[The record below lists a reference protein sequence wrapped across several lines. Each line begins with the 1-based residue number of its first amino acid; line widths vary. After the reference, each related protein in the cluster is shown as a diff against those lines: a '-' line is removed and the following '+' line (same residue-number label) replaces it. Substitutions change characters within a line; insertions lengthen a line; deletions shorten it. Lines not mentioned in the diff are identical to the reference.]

1 MVSQVNGQIT
11 YISDQLREGSFF
23 AKDDLLLKI
32 DDRDYL
38 ADIKISEANLADA
51 KQALAEEM
59 ALSSQ
64 AALDWKNLGNNNPP
78 NDLVL
83 RKPQQQAA
91 QARLASAEAALSK
104 TKLSLERTHIVAPY
118 DGRVLQKEVGIG
130 QVTNVNTQIAQIYA
144 TDYFEVRLP
153 LRSTDLKFINLPETF
168 RNKKATSPITSV
180 NVYSTLSESPI
191 AWSGRLVRTESAID
205 NNARQLHVVAQID
218 DPFNADNIDRSPLKI
233 GEYVTAKI
241 SGKNIDDAIVIPA
254 GAIYQNTYV
263 YVVTGDVIKRRNVQI
278 DWQDQAQALISS
290 GLSSGDQLVIT
301 TLGQVA
307 SGTRVLIEGQAR
319 KKKGKP
325 QSDKLK
331 TEQQNNKP
339 AGT

>member
-1 MVSQVNGQIT
+1 MAQFHRAPKAHWYLKLTGKLRILA
-11 YISDQLREGSFF
+11 ISY
-23 AKDDLLLKI
+23 AK
-32 DDRDYL
+32 
-38 ADIKISEANLADA
+38 AVFSISEASLADA
-51 KQALAEEM
+51 QQALAEEM

-64 AALDWKNLGNNNPP
+64 ATLDWKNLGNNNPP

-91 QARLASAEAALSK
+91 RARLASAEAALSK

-168 RNKKATSPITSV
+168 RDKKTTSPITSV
-180 NVYSTLSESPI
+180 NVYSTLPESPI

-290 GLSSGDQLVIT
+290 GLSSGDKLVIT

-307 SGTRVLIEGQAR
+307 SGTRVLIEGQVR

-325 QSDKLK
+325 QSDQLK
-331 TEQQNNKP
+331 PEQQNNKS
-339 AGT
+339 AGAQK